1 MQMFNSMDK
10 DSSGHLSKEEVL
22 QGLKQ
27 VCMDLSDQDYE
38 SLLKEL
44 DANLSGVVDYTEFVA
59 AIMSRQQLLSRERL
73 EQVFQVFDRDGSG
86 DITAAE
92 LKAVLGQSE
101 EKWAKVIAQVDQN
114 QDGKIDLKEFKN
126 LMLSFLS

>member
-1 MQMFNSMDK
+1 
-10 DSSGHLSKEEVL
+10 
-22 QGLKQ
+22 
-27 VCMDLSDQDYE
+27 MDLSDQDYE
-38 SLLKEL
+38 ALLKEL

-59 AIMSRQQLLSRERL
+59 AIMNRQQLLSRERL

-92 LKAVLGQSE
+92 LKATLGQSE
-101 EKWAKVIAQVDQN
+101 EKWTKVIAQVDQN